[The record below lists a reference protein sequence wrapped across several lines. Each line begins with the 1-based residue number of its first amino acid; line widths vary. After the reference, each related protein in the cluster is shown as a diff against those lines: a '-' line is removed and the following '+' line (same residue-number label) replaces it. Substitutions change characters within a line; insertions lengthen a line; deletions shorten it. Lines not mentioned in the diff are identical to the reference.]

1 MTTEALY
8 NLQRGVPENK
18 IYPATNYTI
27 ETALDRYVLSRCE
40 MLEKIN
46 QKELREAEKKITD
59 DIICLLEKELF
70 KGLK

>member
-27 ETALDRYVLSRCE
+27 ETPLDRYVLSRCK

-46 QKELREAEKKITD
+46 QKELIEAEKKITD

-70 KGLK
+70 KALK